1 MRGSAFI
8 ALQSRRMVGF
18 MTIYHYAGL
27 VAVPAL
33 VAVYFAAIRWATRTN
48 ELAPRRR

>member
-1 MRGSAFI
+1 LRRSAFI
-8 ALQSRRMVGF
+8 ALQRRRM
-18 MTIYHYAGL
+18 MTGMTLYHYAGL

-48 ELAPRRR
+48 V

>member
-1 MRGSAFI
+1 
-8 ALQSRRMVGF
+8 MVQA
-18 MTIYHYAGL
+18 MTLYHYAGL

-48 ELAPRRR
+48 VR

>member
-1 MRGSAFI
+1 MIG
-8 ALQSRRMVGF
+8 L
-18 MTIYHYAGL
+18 MTIYHYGGL

-33 VAVYFAAIRWATRTN
+33 VAVYFAAIRWATRTH